1 MLKFLALLFVCAT
14 LAFGAEEV
22 IFSGTPSVRI
32 DADGGQSIRVEL
44 SDLGAKKYE
53 CRIVAKG
60 RKFFWASRGNRE
72 LIRSDSG
79 DYTYFISA
87 EGTGYIKVA
96 LVKTGGAFDYME
108 SFTTEL
114 KTVTYW
120 GKRSKTP

>member
-1 MLKFLALLFVCAT
+1 MFRLALLFLCAT
-14 LAFGAEEV
+14 LACVAEDLV
-22 IFSGTPSVRI
+22 FAGTPSVRI
-32 DADGGQSIRVEL
+32 DADGGQSVRVEL

-60 RKFFWASRGNRE
+60 KKLLWASRGNRE

-79 DYTYFISA
+79 DYTYFISP

-96 LVKTGGAFDYME
+96 LTKSAAFDYME

-120 GKRSKTP
+120 GKRSPAQ